1 MKTLTQRHRDTEA
14 QRRFLTQRRKEAKAQ
29 RGFLTQ
35 RHRDTKSQSVWSRIS
50 ASSASLRFIFL
61 FMSLLLMAGV
71 TAAQDTIVPDLTGLS
86 VPAAAALLNRNGLAL
101 GAENNIGWTAES
113 GLAENRINGQSV
125 PAGTSAQTGAAVDV
139 TVLRSPNVILIY
151 DENDFTLVNQTG
163 GELNLAGLTFSALD
177 GNSASFAA
185 TRWSGSLRPGQ
196 CTQVWSVGRNGPK
209 GLDECESIQNWL
221 VTTNPGEHFWTGG
234 ATQFSVAQ
242 NGVQRV
248 ICPVANPGRCEF
260 YVSSSATGGDSTP
273 FVYFAY
279 TVDRLAVINTA
290 TDQWMGLAGFSVF
303 NFNPA
308 VSVQGA
314 GVALGDPTLYVP
326 VNPVASVGRLAPGQ
340 CVLFTNSSPEQETPP
355 QPCDVIA
362 VLNINPS
369 LIFWAAAFELDS
381 QSDGQRRSCP
391 AATPGRLTLCVM
403 PR

>member
-1 MKTLTQRHRDTEA
+1 MNKNLTQRHKGTK
-14 QRRFLTQRRKEAKAQ
+14 TQRRLLQ
-29 RGFLTQ
+29 I
-35 RHRDTKSQSVWSRIS
+35 SV
-50 ASSASLRFIFL
+50 SLWFNFL
-61 FMSLLLMAGV
+61 FFCIV
-71 TAAQDTIVPDLTGLS
+71 AAQDTTVPDLTGLS
-86 VPAAAALLNRNGLAL
+86 VPAAAALLNRSGLAL
-101 GAENNIGWTAES
+101 GAENNIGWTADS
-113 GLAENRINGQSV
+113 GLPENRINGQSI
-125 PAGTSAQTGAAVDV
+125 PAGTAAQAGAAVDV
-139 TVLRSPNVILIY
+139 SVLRSPNVILIY
-151 DENDFTLVNQTG
+151 DDNDFTLVNQTG

-177 GNSASFAA
+177 GNLASFAA

-196 CTQVWSVGRNGPK
+196 CTQVWSIGRNGPK

-221 VTTNPGEHFWTGG
+221 VTTNAGEHFWTGG
-234 ATQFSVAQ
+234 ATQFSVSQ

-248 ICPVANPGRCEF
+248 VCPVANPGRCEF

-308 VSVQGA
+308 LSVQGA
-314 GVALGDPTLYVP
+314 GVPLGDPTLYNP
-326 VNPVASVGRLAPGQ
+326 ILNPVASVGRLAPGQ
-340 CVLFTNSSPEQETPP
+340 CVLFTNSSPERSEPP

-362 VLNINPS
+362 MLNINPS
-369 LIFWAAAFELDS
+369 VIFWAAAFELDS

-391 AATPGRLTLCVM
+391 AATPGRLTVCVM